1 MNTKNLYFTRLL
13 DAGKDEENKA
23 TFVASTNTEDRYGDV
38 INQRGWRLDS
48 YKRNPVVLLNH
59 DATSLPIG
67 KGDVALVDNQLMIE
81 VEFDME
87 DKKAA
92 EIARKVKKGFISAVS
107 VGFNS
112 KDSVYRSD
120 LPKDS
125 PSYGERGL
133 YFKTAELLEVSI
145 VTIPANPQAIAAKK
159 LNIDHSTTKDIAA
172 EVAKHII
179 SVLEEDGKFI
189 VTYASHDESYH
200 DEEIVEEEMGY
211 GHDDDK
217 KEDLGYGNKE
227 EDEEDKKYYVKKTN
241 FPKMGEDEKISMRN
255 SQYKSFPL
263 DYAMRIREEYPNI
276 WRAGGNIKGNA
287 QFAILSKIQKN
298 NGVPTTSSQEDAIK
312 LREAWAARHLKD
324 FRLAGVVAQMK
335 WLVIGSRGLSH
346 MKNVINE
353 QIKKDKEKSYNE
365 ALIAAIL
372 TMKGDSNVQ

>member
-1 MNTKNLYFTRLL
+1 MNTKNLYFARLL
-13 DAGKDEENKA
+13 DAGKDEKNKA
-23 TFVASTNTEDRYGDV
+23 TFVASTSSEDRYGDV
-38 INQRGWRLDS
+38 ISQRGWRLDS

-59 DATSLPIG
+59 DSTSLPIG
-67 KGDVALVDNQLMIE
+67 KGEVELVDNQLMIE

-112 KDSVYRSD
+112 KDSIYRSE
-120 LPKDS
+120 LPKNN
-125 PSYGERGL
+125 PYYGERGL
-133 YFKTAELLEVSI
+133 YFKSAELLEVSI

-159 LNIDHSTTKDIAA
+159 LDINENTTKDIAA
-172 EVAKHII
+172 QVAKHIL
-179 SVLEEDGKFI
+179 SVLEEDGKYI
-189 VTYASHDESYH
+189 VTYAGHEKEEE
-200 DEEIVEEEMGY
+200 EEIEEEELTEEMGY
-211 GHDDDK
+211 GN
-217 KEDLGYGNKE
+217 KEDE
-227 EDEEDKKYYVKKTN
+227 EEEDKKYYVKKTN

-263 DYAMRIREEYPNI
+263 DYAMRIREEYPDI

-298 NGVPTTSSQEDAIK
+298 NGVPTTISQEKAIK

-335 WLVIGSRGLSH
+335 WLVVGSRGLSH
-346 MKNVINE
+346 MKEVINE

-372 TMKGDSNVQ
+372 TMKGDS